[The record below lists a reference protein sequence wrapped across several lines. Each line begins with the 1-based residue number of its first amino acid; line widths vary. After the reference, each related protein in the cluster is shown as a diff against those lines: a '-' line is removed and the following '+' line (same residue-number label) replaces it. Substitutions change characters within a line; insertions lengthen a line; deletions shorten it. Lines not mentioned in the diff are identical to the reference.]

1 MLQAYLRL
9 SRAES
14 TGVPSLARCLGRS
27 AARGNFS
34 SLCQGWHAPQSR
46 SAGIRCGI
54 GAGTAVVAMVDSFQ
68 AKALQGVVEKLQEC
82 IGGYV
87 AALRFYTK
95 LIGVLVVRASA
106 KRKHKI
112 QALYLEAA
120 RNGVPAKTKFYGG
133 FKVEHSA
140 MPDRINP
147 HRWRL
152 PQQIVL
158 CVAMR
163 SCQPQVEHSQA
174 DSDRRHSKGRQA
186 SDAASA
192 GMLQP
197 CGFIGVLVVHVAR
210 LPVNFTGNL
219 EPTLQGSAMRP
230 RSSAITPATNS
241 RKLC

>member
-1 MLQAYLRL
+1 MFSRTHVELKCCKRTCAYHALRARVCQVSPGAWVGLLQGGILAACAKAGMRHNQGRQASDAASAGMLQPCGFTLRSSESSWSVLPL
-9 SRAES
+9 SGS
-14 TGVPSLARCLGRS
+14 TRYRPCILKQREMVCPPSS
-27 AARGNFS
+27 
-34 SLCQGWHAPQSR
+34 
-46 SAGIRCGI
+46 
-54 GAGTAVVAMVDSFQ
+54 T
-68 AKALQGVVEKLQEC
+68 E
-82 IGGYV
+82 
-87 AALRFYTK
+87 
-95 LIGVLVVRASA
+95 AS
-106 KRKHKI
+106 
-112 QALYLEAA
+112 EAQ
-120 RNGVPAKTKFYGG
+120 
-133 FKVEHSA
+133 
-140 MPDRINP
+140 
-147 HRWRL
+147 RWRL

-241 RKLC
+241 LKLC